1 MNELQFSIEKPPIVT
16 HVTTVSLQLAPNLD
30 DCRRQVCAGPVVP
43 ETVRQLGRLA
53 AERTD
58 RVVAMMDFMDA
69 LGFRFEAR
77 KNTVRCYSN
86 AVEAGEIKR
95 MLLAAGFK
103 DKEFQI
109 VLEYTRGW
117 GML

>member
-1 MNELQFSIEKPPIVT
+1 MHELHSSIEKPPIVT
-16 HVTTVSLQLAPNLD
+16 HLTRVSLQIAPNWGD
-30 DCRRQVCAGPVVP
+30 YRQVFAGPVGP
-43 ETVRQLGRLA
+43 ETVRQLGRIA
-53 AERTD
+53 ADRAER
-58 RVVAMMDFMDA
+58 VAAMMDLMAA
-69 LGFRFEAR
+69 LNFDFEAG
-77 KNTVRCYSN
+77 KNSICCYSN
-86 AVEAGEIKR
+86 TVEAGEIKR

>member
-1 MNELQFSIEKPPIVT
+1 MNELQFSTEKPPIVT
-16 HVTTVSLQLAPNLD
+16 HLTTVLLQLVANLN
-30 DCRRQVCAGPVVP
+30 DCRQVFAGPVVP

-53 AERTD
+53 AERAE
-58 RVVAMMDFMDA
+58 RVAAMMDFMAD
-69 LGFRFEAR
+69 LGFSFEAG
-77 KNTVRCYSN
+77 KNKVRCFSN

-95 MLLAAGFK
+95 MLLAAGFN